1 MEGTPW
7 AVWEGKKKVKGFA
20 TKAEAKEYADK
31 QNKKQG
37 LSESV
42 LKEGIKNLIKKVLSE
57 EVIDVEDYNDED
69 EYDMYGDDEADDI
82 PHPRGYEDQDEI
94 DYDDENFS
102 DPFIDGDLDEQKSE
116 KELRAEWEKHQAT
129 SHPEDKMSY
138 MEWRSEQGLD
148 EEIDTEV
155 GKRVTF
161 TNTNDGNKYTGTL
174 VQDLGNGRFTFR
186 AKDGKVYGS
195 EGFGSNWKIEFEA
208 SKKATPEIPSF
219 KGTRDALDDLF
230 ESVSLK
236 DIL

>member
-1 MEGTPW
+1 
-7 AVWEGKKKVKGFA
+7 
-20 TKAEAKEYADK
+20 
-31 QNKKQG
+31 
-37 LSESV
+37 
-42 LKEGIKNLIKKVLSE
+42 
-57 EVIDVEDYNDED
+57 
-69 EYDMYGDDEADDI
+69 
-82 PHPRGYEDQDEI
+82 
-94 DYDDENFS
+94 
-102 DPFIDGDLDEQKSE
+102 
-116 KELRAEWEKHQAT
+116 
-129 SHPEDKMSY
+129 

-219 KGTRDALDDLF
+219 KGTRDALDNLF
-230 ESVSLK
+230 ESVSLF
-236 DIL
+236 DILDENYETDPHNLNDKTDYRKVGKEAFIKGKKRNENPYSIKSPAGIDWDKGWDKAQSEESDAYKGY